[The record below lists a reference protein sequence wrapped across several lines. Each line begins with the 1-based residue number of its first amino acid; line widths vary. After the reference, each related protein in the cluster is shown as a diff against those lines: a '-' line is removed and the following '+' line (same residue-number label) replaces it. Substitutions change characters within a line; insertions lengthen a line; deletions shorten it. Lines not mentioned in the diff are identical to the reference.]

1 MNQPRRVRAKVTRTV
16 TEIAIIELTR
26 SGEFSE
32 YIEHIE
38 ELDMDDIEIVNIRSV
53 ISEHD

>member
-38 ELDMDDIEIVNIRSV
+38 ELEEHDVEINSIHSV